1 MLQIDL
7 ILQMLQTPRDWFIIS
22 LEGIGMTV
30 LNAIAEE
37 TDRGRMLKSFVRG
50 KMGVS
55 YAQYSAAKREGGICV
70 NGKAEHAN
78 YPLNPGDCVQVNLP
92 ENGREGALPEFE
104 PVAVPYEDDDIL
116 IIEKPAP
123 LACQCSPK
131 QPGGTLENRLAGRYG
146 SGFVFRPLNRLDRG
160 TSGLM
165 AAAKHAHAYQR
176 LQKQLHTDAFVREYL
191 AVVEGEWSG
200 EGTIDLPIAKE
211 NDATVR
217 RIINFESGKRAVTHY
232 RVLESGKGRALVR
245 LRLETGRTHQIRVH
259 LSQTGHPIA
268 GDFLYGTE
276 ISALPGR
283 FALHSAHIELNH
295 PMTGARIR
303 LDSPLPEELKK
314 LL

>member
-1 MLQIDL
+1 
-7 ILQMLQTPRDWFIIS
+7 
-22 LEGIGMTV
+22 
-30 LNAIAEE
+30 
-37 TDRGRMLKSFVRG
+37 
-50 KMGVS
+50 
-55 YAQYSAAKREGGICV
+55 
-70 NGKAEHAN
+70 
-78 YPLNPGDCVQVNLP
+78 
-92 ENGREGALPEFE
+92 
-104 PVAVPYEDDDIL
+104 
-116 IIEKPAP
+116 
-123 LACQCSPK
+123 
-131 QPGGTLENRLAGRYG
+131 
-146 SGFVFRPLNRLDRG
+146 
-160 TSGLM
+160 M

-217 RIINFESGKRAVTHY
+217 RIIDFESGKRAVTYY
-232 RVLESGKGRALVR
+232 RVLESGNGRALVR